1 MARSKIAITL
11 AEETVDY
18 LDRLVRKRVFRNRS
32 QAIQEAVDEKLER
45 LERGR
50 LAEECA
56 KLDPDQER
64 ELAEEGLDEESS
76 GWPEY

>member
-1 MARSKIAITL
+1 VARSKIAITL
-11 AEETVDY
+11 AEKTVDY
-18 LDRLVRKRVFRNRS
+18 LDRLVKRRVFRNRS
-32 QAIQEAVDEKLER
+32 QAIQQAVDEKLQR

-50 LAEECA
+50 LAEECT
-56 KLDPDQER
+56 KLDSDHER

>member
-11 AEETVDY
+11 AEKTVDY
-18 LDRLVRKRVFRNRS
+18 LDRLVKRRVFRNRS
-32 QAIQEAVDEKLER
+32 QAIQQAVDEKLQR

-50 LAEECA
+50 LAEECT
-56 KLDPDQER
+56 KLDSDHER